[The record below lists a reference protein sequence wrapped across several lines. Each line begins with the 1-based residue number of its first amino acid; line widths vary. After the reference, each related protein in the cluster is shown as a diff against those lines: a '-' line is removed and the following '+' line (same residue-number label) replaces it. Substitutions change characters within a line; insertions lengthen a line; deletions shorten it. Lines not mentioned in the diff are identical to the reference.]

1 MSCCI
6 SINYPSAT
14 FVSNKELWINVF
26 VIHNEC
32 IVFRLSFK
40 DCLKDLRGAFASF
53 ARAITLITLSH
64 VPQEISVTL
73 TFRDLCC

>member
-6 SINYPSAT
+6 SITNYPSAT
-14 FVSNKELWINVF
+14 FESNKELWINVF

-40 DCLKDLRGAFASF
+40 GCLKDLRGAFASF
-53 ARAITLITLSH
+53 VRAITLITLSH
-64 VPQEISVTL
+64 VPQDTGNFSHPN
-73 TFRDLCC
+73 FS